1 MPCIRYANRSINLS
15 DDGEVADLVLAGTM
29 KLIPGKQTS
38 GRLSPAWLCCAAAA
52 LLLCQ
57 CGIVNAQPGTE
68 RLERPKTR
76 CIPVEVYVRNET
88 LASVKSAQRLRE
100 SLAKRAGVIV
110 TILDLGVPQ
119 NDARF
124 QQICKAFRVQR
135 ASIPLVY
142 SCRQIVTDCGKPD
155 AFCARVEAT
164 LRMTVFVREGCQ
176 RCTSAKRFL
185 PGLLKK
191 YPGLEIKYREI
202 VSDAA
207 ASDEL
212 NRLTQHYRTAAA
224 SVPVFHFCNQLVV
237 GFDRESTTGKRLD
250 QILTTWTLAC
260 PEELAQDRSSARVE
274 TGHRTVR
281 RLRWRPQSSRFVTA
295 AAVLPFFLVA
305 QVEPVS
311 SDDRSADD
319 DDRDLKDDSE
329 NKPAAELLPL
339 PLDPLPL
346 PNAPLPN
353 APLPLPGGLLP
364 IPDSGIPPPMGDANS
379 PTGSESGGTGDSID
393 LPVFGELSARA
404 IGLPLFTIA
413 VGLVDGFNPCA
424 MWVLLFLL
432 SVLVNLH
439 DRWKIVAV
447 AGTFVCIS
455 GIAYF
460 AFMAAWL
467 NVFLLVG
474 LLRWVQVVLGCL
486 AVGIGSIH
494 IKDFFAFK
502 QGLSLSIPESAKP
515 GLYARV
521 RRIVT
526 AESLMGAIAGA
537 SVLAVLVN
545 VIELLCTA
553 GLPAMYTQILTMH
566 ELPAWQNYAYLLL
579 YNLAYMFDDGV
590 MVGLVV
596 VTLGRRKMQE
606 RHGRWLKLLSGVVI
620 AALGVVMILKPE
632 WLG

>member
-1 MPCIRYANRSINLS
+1 
-15 DDGEVADLVLAGTM
+15 M
-29 KLIPGKQTS
+29 KHITGKQII
-38 GRLSPAWLCCAAAA
+38 RRRPLVWLGGVCVA
-52 LLLCQ
+52 LALCQ
-57 CGIVNAQPGTE
+57 HTDVRAQPALE
-68 RLERPKTR
+68 RVDRPKTR
-76 CIPVEVYVRNET
+76 CIPVEIYVRSET
-88 LASVKSAQRLRE
+88 PATVESAERLRDRI
-100 SLAKRAGVIV
+100 AKRVGLIV
-110 TILDLGVPQ
+110 TILDLGKPQ

-124 QQICKAFRVQR
+124 QQICRAFRVQH
-135 ASIPLVY
+135 ATIPLVY
-142 SCRQIVTDCGKPD
+142 SCQQVVTDCGNPN

-164 LRMTVFVREGCQ
+164 LRMNVYVRSGCQ
-176 RCTSAKRFL
+176 RCTSAKQFL
-185 PGLLKK
+185 PGMLKK
-191 YPGLEIKYREI
+191 YPGLEVAYREI
-202 VSDAA
+202 VFDAA
-207 ASDEL
+207 AREEL
-212 NRLTQHYRTAAA
+212 DRLTRRYQTAAA

-237 GFDRESTTGKRLD
+237 GFDQDSTTGRRLD
-250 QILTTWTLAC
+250 NILTTWSLAC
-260 PEELAQDRSSARVE
+260 PEKRGEARSNARIQTGNRPIQRFLLRPPASPLAS
-274 TGHRTVR
+274 
-281 RLRWRPQSSRFVTA
+281 A
-295 AAVLPFFLVA
+295 AAVLPFFQVT
-305 QVEPVS
+305 QVEPVTP
-311 SDDRSADD
+311 DDLSADD
-319 DDRDLKDDSE
+319 QDRPQEERSQDD
-329 NKPAAELLPL
+329 PVGELLPL
-339 PLDPLPL
+339 PVSQL
-346 PNAPLPN
+346 PLPN
-353 APLPLPGGLLP
+353 APLPLPGEP
-364 IPDSGIPPPMGDANS
+364 PRIPDSDLPPPMVDAD
-379 PTGSESGGTGDSID
+379 DSID

-404 IGLPLFTIA
+404 IGLPMFTIA

-439 DRWKIVAV
+439 DRWKILAV

-474 LLRWVQVVLGCL
+474 LLRWVQVLLGCL

-526 AESLMGAIAGA
+526 AESLSGAIAGA

-545 VIELLCTA
+545 IIELLCTA
-553 GLPAMYTQILTMH
+553 GLPALYTQILTMH
-566 ELPAWQNYAYLLL
+566 ELPTWQNYAYLLL

-596 VTLGRRKMQE
+596 VTLGRKKMQE

-620 AALGVVMILKPE
+620 AALGAIMILKPE

>member
-1 MPCIRYANRSINLS
+1 MA
-15 DDGEVADLVLAGTM
+15 V
-29 KLIPGKQTS
+29 
-38 GRLSPAWLCCAAAA
+38 

-57 CGIVNAQPGTE
+57 SGYVKPQFASEQVE
-68 RLERPKTR
+68 EPKIR
-76 CIPVEVYVRNET
+76 CIPVEIYVRNEKPGT
-88 LASVKSAQRLRE
+88 VEAAQRLRDHF
-100 SLAKRAGVIV
+100 AKRTGVIV

-124 QQICKAFRVQR
+124 QQICKAFRVQN

-142 SCRQIVTDCGKPD
+142 SCRQVVTDSGKPD
-155 AFCARVEAT
+155 AFYARVEAT
-164 LRMTVFVREGCQ
+164 LRMTVFVRNGCPHCA
-176 RCTSAKRFL
+176 RAKQFL
-185 PGLLKK
+185 PGLRKK
-191 YPGLEIKYREI
+191 YPGLEVRYREI
-202 VSDAA
+202 ISDASA
-207 ASDEL
+207 NEEL
-212 NRLTQHYRTAAA
+212 DRLTRLYQTAAA

-237 GFDRESTTGKRLD
+237 GFDQDSTTGRRLD
-250 QILTTWTLAC
+250 QILTTWTLDC
-260 PEELAQDRSSARVE
+260 PDDSVRARSSARVE
-274 TGHRTVR
+274 TGTRTSG
-281 RLRWRPQSSRFVTA
+281 RLRRPQSSRFVTA
-295 AAVLPFFLVA
+295 AAMFPFFLMT
-305 QVEPVS
+305 QVEPVV
-311 SDDRSADD
+311 SDDGPAADAD
-319 DDRDLKDDSE
+319 SDLKE
-329 NKPAAELLPL
+329 PFEGQPAANLLPL
-339 PLDPLPL
+339 PLDPLPI
-346 PNAPLPN
+346 
-353 APLPLPGGLLP
+353 PGSGL
-364 IPDSGIPPPMGDANS
+364 PPPMGDSNS
-379 PTGSESGGTGDSID
+379 PSDLESTESSDSID
-393 LPVFGELSARA
+393 LPMFGELSARA

-447 AGTFVCIS
+447 AGTFVFIS
-455 GIAYF
+455 GVAYF

-474 LLRWVQVVLGCL
+474 LLRWVQVLLGCL

-502 QGLSLSIPESAKP
+502 QGLSLSIPDSAKS

-526 AESLMGAIAGA
+526 AESLIGAIVGA

-545 VIELLCTA
+545 MIELLCTA
-553 GLPAMYTQILTMH
+553 GLPALYTQILTMH
-566 ELPAWQNYAYLLL
+566 GLPAWQNYAYLLL
-579 YNLAYMFDDGV
+579 YNMAYMADDSV

-620 AALGVVMILKPE
+620 ASLGVVMIVKPE
-632 WLG
+632 WLV

>member
-1 MPCIRYANRSINLS
+1 MKHAPEKQNTRRRFSACLHCM
-15 DDGEVADLVLAGTM
+15 VAA
-29 KLIPGKQTS
+29 S
-38 GRLSPAWLCCAAAA
+38 
-52 LLLCQ
+52 LLLCPSR
-57 CGIVNAQPGTE
+57 IISAKPEPE
-68 RLERPKTR
+68 RVDRPKSR
-76 CIPVEVYVRNET
+76 CIPVEIYVRNET
-88 LASVKSAQRLRE
+88 LSTVDSAQRIRDR
-100 SLAKRAGVIV
+100 LAKRTGVIV
-110 TILDLGVPQ
+110 TILDLGVPK

-124 QQICKAFRVQR
+124 QQICKAFRLQG

-142 SCRQIVTDCGKPD
+142 SCRQVVTDCGEPD
-155 AFCARVEAT
+155 AFFARVEAT
-164 LRMTVFVREGCQ
+164 LRMTVFVRSGCQ
-176 RCTSAKRFL
+176 RCASAKQFL

-202 VSDAA
+202 NSDADA
-207 ASDEL
+207 DASDEL
-212 NRLTQHYRTAAA
+212 NRLTKQHRTAAA
-224 SVPVFHFCNQLVV
+224 SVPVFHFCHQLVV
-237 GFDRESTTGKRLD
+237 GYDRDSTTGKRLD

-260 PEELAQDRSSARVE
+260 PEKSPEARVGDCVG
-274 TGHRTVR
+274 TDARTVR
-281 RLRWRPQSSRFVTA
+281 ELRWNPRSNPFISTA
-295 AAVLPFFLVA
+295 VAFPFLLVA
-305 QVEPVS
+305 QVEPV
-311 SDDRSADD
+311 RSNNRSTDD
-319 DDRDLKDDSE
+319 DDRDLKDASK
-329 NKPAAELLPL
+329 NGPATDLLPL
-339 PLDPLPL
+339 PLDPLS
-346 PNAPLPN
+346 NG
-353 APLPLPGGLLP
+353 PLPLPGEPLP
-364 IPDSGIPPPMGDANS
+364 IPDSKLPPPMGNS
-379 PTGSESGGTGDSID
+379 DSHHGSDSGGVGDSID

-467 NVFLLVG
+467 NMFLLVG
-474 LLRWVQVVLGCL
+474 LLRWVQVLLGCL

-526 AESLMGAIAGA
+526 AESRMGAIAGA

-545 VIELLCTA
+545 IIELLCTA
-553 GLPAMYTQILTMH
+553 GLPALYTQILTMH

-620 AALGVVMILKPE
+620 AVLGIVMIVKPE

>member
-1 MPCIRYANRSINLS
+1 
-15 DDGEVADLVLAGTM
+15 VAT
-29 KLIPGKQTS
+29 
-38 GRLSPAWLCCAAAA
+38 
-52 LLLCQ
+52 LLLIQ
-57 CGIVNAQPGTE
+57 SANAKDQPASE
-68 RLERPKTR
+68 RLERPKGR
-76 CIPVEVYVRNET
+76 CIPVEIYVRNET
-88 LASVKSAQRLRE
+88 PSTVDSAQRLRDR
-100 SLAKRAGVIV
+100 LVKRAGVIV
-110 TILDLGVPQ
+110 TVLDLGEPD
-119 NDARF
+119 NEARF
-124 QQICKAFRVQR
+124 QQICKAFRVQF

-142 SCRQIVTDCGKPD
+142 SCRQVVTDCGNID
-155 AFCARVEAT
+155 AFSARVEAM
-164 LRMTVFVREGCQ
+164 LRMTVFVRSDCQ
-176 RCTSAKRFL
+176 RCASAKQFL

-191 YPGLEIKYREI
+191 YPGLEIEYREI
-202 VSDAA
+202 ISDTT

-212 NRLTQHYRTAAA
+212 NRLTRHYRTAAA

-237 GFDRESTTGKRLD
+237 GYDRDSTTGHRLD

-260 PEELAQDRSSARVE
+260 PEKTSEARSSARVE
-274 TGHRTVR
+274 NAPRTVR
-281 RLRWRPQSSRFVTA
+281 GLRWSPRPVPFVASA
-295 AAVLPFFLVA
+295 AALPFFLVA
-305 QVEPVS
+305 QVEP
-311 SDDRSADD
+311 RGADIQPAND
-319 DDRDLKDDSE
+319 GTRDLYDTDQ
-329 NKPAAELLPL
+329 NTQATELLPL
-339 PLDPLPL
+339 PV
-346 PNAPLPN
+346 APLPTM
-353 APLPLPGGLLP
+353 PLPLPGADL
-364 IPDSGIPPPMGDANS
+364 PPPMGDADS
-379 PTGSESGGTGDSID
+379 PSESGPGRAGDSID
-393 LPVFGELSARA
+393 LPVFGELSAQA
-404 IGLPLFTIA
+404 MGLPLFTIA

-439 DRWKIVAV
+439 DRWKILAV
-447 AGTFVCIS
+447 AGTFVLIS
-455 GIAYF
+455 GVAYF

-474 LLRWVQVVLGCL
+474 LLRWVQVLLGCL
-486 AVGIGSIH
+486 AIGIGGIH

-502 QGLSLSIPESAKP
+502 QGLSLSIPDSAKP

-545 VIELLCTA
+545 IIELLCTA
-553 GLPAMYTQILTMH
+553 GLPALYTQILTMQ

-606 RHGRWLKLLSGVVI
+606 RHGRWLKLLSGIVI
-620 AALGVVMILKPE
+620 AALGFVMIVKPE